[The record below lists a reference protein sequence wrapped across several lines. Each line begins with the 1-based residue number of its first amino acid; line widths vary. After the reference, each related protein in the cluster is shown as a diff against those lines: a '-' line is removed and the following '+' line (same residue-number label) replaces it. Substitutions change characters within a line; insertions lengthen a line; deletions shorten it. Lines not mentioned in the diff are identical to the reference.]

1 MQFQG
6 LCTRRSERRK
16 QTEGEVETSC
26 RRRACIDVARAR
38 WSIAERVDPRVDR
51 VCSFLAHPVL
61 SHVWRSWHLSASALS
76 RSLLLNYPS
85 RLCSNADNPFAG
97 RYTLFIRHYHRIP
110 PTSIACVC
118 WIASFAS
125 VNPLTGSS
133 TALCSQNQQH
143 PPRWK
148 PRVTPKRCYGSKI
161 TSSWM
166 STS

>member
-26 RRRACIDVARAR
+26 RRRACIDVARGGRLQNA
-38 WSIAERVDPRVDR
+38 SIPASTTFVRF
-51 VCSFLAHPVL
+51 SLTTG
-61 SHVWRSWHLSASALS
+61 WRSWHLSASALS

-110 PTSIACVC
+110 PTSIAYVC
-118 WIASFAS
+118 RIASFAS
-125 VNPLTGSS
+125 VNPLTRSS

-143 PPRWK
+143 TPRWK